1 METGQLL
8 GANNPRNF
16 KKASSQIGKSALR
29 VKEAIANQ
37 AANVLLSETN
47 AWKTSCRR
55 RSLRHSGNSLV
66 YATGICIE
74 PEDMLLQRPKQQ
86 KTFRVKKRHIMY

>member
-1 METGQLL
+1 
-8 GANNPRNF
+8 
-16 KKASSQIGKSALR
+16 

-47 AWKTSCRR
+47 AWKTSCCR

-66 YATGICIE
+66 YATGIYIE
-74 PEDMLLQRPKQQ
+74 PEDMLLQDQNSK